1 MANTAIARIMAQPA
15 LDDIARPLSEAVVAA
30 YRHGGKVGGAVK
42 DAVHGVWLGHPL
54 HPVLTD
60 VPLGA
65 WTTTLALDA
74 TAAVTGDE
82 AYERGA
88 DVALAVGLV
97 GAIGAAVTGLT
108 DFSETDGRARRIGLV
123 HGLMNVTATACFAAA
138 YLLRRRDARAA
149 GHACTW
155 VGFGVA
161 LGAAYLGGDLVYGE
175 RIGVTHAAI
184 DEPDGF
190 IAAASSDQLPEG
202 TMQRAKVGDTDL
214 LLARQR
220 GRVCALAHPCAH
232 LGGPLS
238 EGTLKDGTVVCP
250 WHGSEFRLEDG
261 SVVNGPSTHAQPC
274 FTVREQSGHIE
285 VAPSGHSK

>member
-97 GAIGAAVTGLT
+97 GAIGAAVTGQRNRWTRAAHWSCSRL
-108 DFSETDGRARRIGLV
+108 DERDGDRV
-123 HGLMNVTATACFAAA
+123 
-138 YLLRRRDARAA
+138 LRRRISAA
-149 GHACTW
+149 
-155 VGFGVA
+155 
-161 LGAAYLGGDLVYGE
+161 
-175 RIGVTHAAI
+175 
-184 DEPDGF
+184 P
-190 IAAASSDQLPEG
+190 P
-202 TMQRAKVGDTDL
+202 
-214 LLARQR
+214 
-220 GRVCALAHPCAH
+220 
-232 LGGPLS
+232 
-238 EGTLKDGTVVCP
+238 
-250 WHGSEFRLEDG
+250 
-261 SVVNGPSTHAQPC
+261 
-274 FTVREQSGHIE
+274 
-285 VAPSGHSK
+285 